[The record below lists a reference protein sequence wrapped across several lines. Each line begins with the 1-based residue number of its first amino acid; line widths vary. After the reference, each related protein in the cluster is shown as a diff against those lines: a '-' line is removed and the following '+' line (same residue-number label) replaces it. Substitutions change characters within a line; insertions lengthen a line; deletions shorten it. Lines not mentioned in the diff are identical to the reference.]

1 MRTVRIVKRF
11 RIGVAVLGFLV
22 IGCWGTGVFAQQ
34 PPEPPGVQGKE
45 KIGESTSLTL
55 EEVTVTGTKTRRDP
69 VETPGEVNLIGRQE
83 LERTQAQSL
92 EDVLRYQPGVEILRG
107 PRRISEEP
115 VIRGL
120 TGPRILVNVDGV
132 RLNFQSGHKGRIF
145 LDMDDIKQIEI
156 VRGPASALWGSNA
169 LGGVVAFTTLDPSD
183 LLGPTDRAASRLKF
197 GFQRVNDEF
206 LWSPTLAARPRPD
219 LEFLLTYTS
228 RDSDDIRL
236 GGDLPRLRN
245 SSETLHSGLGKIV
258 WKPTLHDEI
267 KLSTLITS
275 ETGRVP
281 ANTAIDTNLPTSI
294 VDRDTRQSLYR
305 VGYTHRDPSTPW
317 LDLTATAYLTTL
329 DVEENR
335 VSDRRRDESDFDTYG
350 TDIRNT
356 MRLGD
361 PTVHAHALTY
371 GVEYY
376 HDRQKSRRAGLALT
390 TTPDADADNVGLYL
404 QDEIT
409 LWRRWTLIP
418 GVRWDWYRNDPR
430 SGVATTDQKVS
441 PKIGSVLKVTD
452 FLYLEANYAQG
463 FRAPNFGEL
472 FVSGTHFPGS
482 VFVPNPDLKPEKSKN
497 IDAGFRIRTDH
508 VFFGRDRF
516 QFRNAYFRN
525 SVEDFIE
532 TRAIPGT
539 SPLQFKAINVQDA
552 LIQGYE
558 AELSWEP
565 LPGLTALGNFT
576 YVRGR
581 DKITDTP
588 LATIPPK
595 RGVLGLDYFHA
606 PLDMTVGGRAQIV
619 GSQDDVP
626 AGTLPTPGYTVYDLY
641 LTWTPRWVRGF
652 RLTGGVDNVTNKQ
665 YRRHTSPTPEAG
677 VNPKVTVSYTI
688 NW

>member
-1 MRTVRIVKRF
+1 MQIVSMLMRS
-11 RIGVAVLGFLV
+11 RIGIAVLGVLV
-22 IGCWGTGVFAQQ
+22 TSCWEIGAFAQQ
-34 PPEPPGVQGKE
+34 PPESAPIQR
-45 KIGESTSLTL
+45 S
-55 EEVTVTGTKTRRDP
+55 EEVREETSFNFDEITVTSTKTKRDLI
-69 VETPGEVNLIGRQE
+69 ETPGEINIIPRKE
-83 LERTQAQSL
+83 IDRTQATSL

-120 TGPRILVNVDGV
+120 TGPRILINIDGA
-132 RLNFQSGHKGRIF
+132 RLNFRSGHKGRVF
-145 LDMDDIKQIEI
+145 LDIDQLKQIEI
-156 VRGPASALWGSNA
+156 VRGPGSALWGSNA
-169 LGGVVAFTTLDPSD
+169 LGGVAAFTTLDPSD
-183 LLGPTDRAASRLKF
+183 LLGPTDRAASRLKL
-197 GFQRVNDEF
+197 GYQRVNDEL

-219 LEFLLTYTS
+219 LEFLLTYTG

-236 GGDLPRLRN
+236 GGDLPRLQN
-245 SSETLHSGLGKIV
+245 SSDTLHSGLGKIV

-267 KLSTLITS
+267 KVSTLITNVNGEVPS
-275 ETGRVP
+275 NTGGQVSK
-281 ANTAIDTNLPTSI
+281 TNPL
-294 VDRDTRQSLYR
+294 VDRNTRQSLYR
-305 VGYTHRDPSTPW
+305 VGYTRRDPSIRW

-335 VSDRRRDESDFDTYG
+335 VSSPRRDETDFDTYG

-356 MRLGD
+356 MRIGD
-361 PTVHAHALTY
+361 PAVHAHALTY

-376 HDRQKSRRAGLALT
+376 RDRQKARRNDALLLT
-390 TTPDADADNVGLYL
+390 SPDAHADNVGLYL

-409 LWRRWTLIP
+409 LWGRWTLIP
-418 GVRWDWYRNDPR
+418 GLRWDWFRNDPR
-430 SGVATTDQKVS
+430 SGATTTDSKLS
-441 PKIGSVLKVTD
+441 PKIGSVLQVTD
-452 FLYLEANYAQG
+452 FLYLEANYAHG

-497 IDAGFRIRTDH
+497 IDVGFRIRTDR

-525 SVEDFIE
+525 SIDDFIE

-539 SPLQFKAINVQDA
+539 SPQQFKAINVQDA

-558 AELSWEP
+558 AEMGWEP
-565 LPGLTALGNFT
+565 LPGLTTLGNFT

-581 DKITDTP
+581 DETTDTP
-588 LATIPPK
+588 LATIPPMK
-595 RGVLGLDYFHA
+595 GVLGLDYFHA
-606 PLDMTVGGRAQIV
+606 PWDVTIGGRAQIV
-619 GSQDDVP
+619 GSQDEVP
-626 AGTLPTPGYTVYDLY
+626 SGTLPTSGYTVYDLY
-641 LTWTPRWVRGF
+641 LTWTPRWIRGF
-652 RLTGGVDNVTNKQ
+652 RLTAGADNVTNKE